1 MKKYPRPLR
10 IRHHKIGLNPKKR
23 YLGDSDVKK
32 LLSGKVYVEEKID
45 GSQCGIAFKGGK
57 PIVYTKNRHLFQA
70 DKSVAFKGL
79 WDWVWTNLD
88 KVEKIPK
95 GYRICGEWV
104 RVQHYVK
111 YDRLPDWFIAFDV
124 LDERSGNLIPYKE
137 KQVLFEELEISYA
150 PLIAEGIF
158 SKDVIYELAQGSSI
172 FSLTDTK
179 EGIVVKRNNIKMIG
193 KLVNLEFIDGIEDV
207 GHWTSEAKCR
217 FNRLVK

>member
-88 KVEKIPK
+88 KVDHLQF
-95 GYRICGEWV
+95 RH
-104 RVQHYVK
+104 QH
-111 YDRLPDWFIAFDV
+111 LC
-124 LDERSGNLIPYKE
+124 LC
-137 KQVLFEELEISYA
+137 
-150 PLIAEGIF
+150 
-158 SKDVIYELAQGSSI
+158 
-172 FSLTDTK
+172 
-179 EGIVVKRNNIKMIG
+179 
-193 KLVNLEFIDGIEDV
+193 
-207 GHWTSEAKCR
+207 WTPNHAIQYHILCPC
-217 FNRLVK
+217 NR